1 MGFDYLNP
9 RESPTGR
16 EFLGGGRFGR
26 VDFPSWERK
35 FTTKNPRFSL
45 YKSLVIS
52 PIVPV
57 RKTKIKRSEELER
70 FSVQGRG
77 LIHFSCESPSF
88 PLKIPS
94 LRPCLLF
101 EFPVLSPKI
110 LVLVF
115 SSVNAGGRALH
126 SLWSFLRKAIR
137 WMKKRGGRERE
148 ETPPRGRRRLALS
161 SGSW

>member
-16 EFLGGGRFGR
+16 EFLGGERFER
-26 VDFPSWERK
+26 VEFPSWERK

-77 LIHFSCESPSF
+77 LIHFFCESPSF

-126 SLWSFLRKAIR
+126 SFWSFF
-137 WMKKRGGRERE
+137 
-148 ETPPRGRRRLALS
+148 
-161 SGSW
+161 